1 MGLIKNMLTNR
12 VVLALLGVISLSVI
26 IWILG
31 PLLQF
36 GSFSPLDSALV
47 RIAIVVFFF
56 ALWASFFV
64 WQRIAAKRRNNELMD
79 SLADEASEAQAAE
92 ADELSNKMQSAVSI
106 LKDRDFSKTGGTRF
120 IYELPWYL
128 IIGPP
133 GAGKTT
139 LLSNSGLNFPLE
151 ESHGRFSVKGVG
163 GTRNC
168 DWWFTDKAVLLDT
181 AGRYTTQDSH
191 AESDKQGWTNFLQL
205 LKNNRSRRPVNGILV
220 AIALHDLIKG
230 NEDDLIQIAK
240 TIRFRIEEI
249 HQKFGMLPPI
259 YLVVTKCDL
268 LAGFS
273 EFFAEF
279 DEAARRQVW
288 GFTLDVN
295 DKSDLSER
303 ARAEL
308 KQLRETLNQQV
319 TTKLKNESSQLKRDQ
334 IYGFPMQFATVQK
347 KVLGFI
353 DQFCAESRLQ
363 ETPFFRGLYFTS
375 ATQSGSPID
384 QVVASVAHGFGFNAS
399 ASENQTSSGRSY
411 FINSLLTEVA
421 FAESGL
427 AGSNLAGEKRTRKLQ
442 WLSAAAIAT
451 TVVLLGAL
459 WGYSH
464 HKNNQL
470 METVVSNSRLLDTE
484 LDALAPDSLDLIA
497 TAKVLDRAQALMPDH
512 ADSGFALTGTG
523 LYQGEKI
530 TTHADKKYQELSID
544 ALLARLMTRLEH
556 QMHAEADNSEFLFE
570 ALKTYQMLGNRERF
584 NSEDVI
590 GWFSFDFDQNLPARL
605 PEPDRQSLQTH
616 METLFAQPPFRLP
629 RPLDSQ
635 LLDQYQ
641 QLAAATPLEKRA
653 YHRLKQLHSREVNS
667 SLKLTTLAGKDIA
680 RALTLSGDESLNSFV
695 PVFFSREVYEQR
707 FLPAS
712 EQVATKLKE
721 DAWVLGPYAGDVE
734 KTDATQ
740 LRNSVQQQYYEDY
753 INAWQSLLD
762 SLKLRKSN
770 DLVELANFISLITD
784 EESPLKNLIVAV
796 AEQTTLSGE
805 TPEAANAETATDN
818 QNDRQNQL
826 TQLIGNSENDADEP
840 IQPATLDPVTSH
852 FAKLHELTGN
862 WETNASRLDTILAQ
876 MSDLNL
882 QLLPMSE
889 SPVAAAD
896 TKLSGELAIK
906 VRKLG
911 LKADRLPTP
920 MAAMVK
926 GLANDID
933 DASSGGFCA
942 QLNTVWENEVYPF
955 YESALRNRYPLNRR
969 ASNEISLED
978 FGRFFAPGGVLDT
991 YVTTYL
997 AANVQKA
1004 PGKWKW
1010 VGPGSAV
1017 CLSDNTLVQLANA
1030 DEISKAFF
1038 AGPDPQPSFTFSL
1051 NVAELKVS
1059 TDITQLFLDIGGRS
1073 VEFFHGPV
1081 KGATTFQWP
1090 GDGGNTQAQIRV
1102 EPVIPGSS
1110 SRISLNSPWAILK
1123 LLDQGKKR
1131 KVSRNRTAVSYVFS
1145 GRPLNL
1151 EFQSSSFNPLDS
1163 AALRR
1168 FSCPKSL

>member
-1 MGLIKNMLTNR
+1 MGLIKKILSSRM
-12 VVLALLGVISLSVI
+12 VVALLGVLSLSVI

-31 PLLQF
+31 PLLRF
-36 GSFSPLDSALV
+36 GDFSPLDSRLV
-47 RIAIVVFFF
+47 RFLIVVFFF
-56 ALWASFFV
+56 AVWAAFFV
-64 WQRIAAKRRNNELMD
+64 WQRIAAKRRNDELMD
-79 SLADEASEAQAAE
+79 SIADEASEAQAAE
-92 ADELSNKMQSAVSI
+92 ADELHSKMQSAVAT
-106 LKDRDFSKTGGTRF
+106 LKDRDFSKTGGSKF
-120 IYELPWYL
+120 IYDLPWYL

-151 ESHGRFSVKGVG
+151 ESHGKFSVKGVG

-168 DWWFTDKAVLLDT
+168 DWWFTDQAVLLDT
-181 AGRYTTQDSH
+181 AGRYTTQDSN
-191 AESDKQGWTNFLQL
+191 AETDKQGWTNFLQL
-205 LKNNRSRRPVNGILV
+205 LMDNRNRRPVNGIV
-220 AIALHDLIKG
+220 IAIALHDLIKG
-230 NEDDLIQIAK
+230 SEDDLIQTAK

-259 YLVVTKCDL
+259 YLVITKCDL

-273 EFFAEF
+273 EYFAEF

-288 GFTLDVN
+288 GFTLDANEKNNV
-295 DKSDLSER
+295 LER
-303 ARAEL
+303 TQEEL
-308 KQLRETLNQQV
+308 TLLRKTLNQQV

-334 IYGFPMQFATVQK
+334 IYGFPMQFAAVQK
-347 KVLGFI
+347 KVQGFVE
-353 DQFCAESRLQ
+353 QFCVESRLQ

-384 QVVASVAHGFGFNAS
+384 QVVASVAHGFGFNAGGN
-399 ASENQTSSGRSY
+399 EQQNGTGRSY
-411 FINSLLTEVA
+411 FVNSLLTDVA

-442 WLSAAAIAT
+442 WLSAAAMAAL
-451 TVVLLGAL
+451 VVLLGSL

-464 HKNNQL
+464 YKNKQL
-470 METVVSNSRLLDTE
+470 MQTVADNSAQLETE
-484 LDALAPDSLDLIA
+484 LESLAPDSLDLIA
-497 TAKVLDRAQALMPDH
+497 TAKVLDSAKTLVPDQS
-512 ADSGFALTGTG
+512 DGGFALTGTG
-523 LYQGEKI
+523 LYQGKKI
-530 TTHADKKYQELSID
+530 ATRADKKYQELLID
-544 ALLARLMTRLEH
+544 GLLARLMTRLEH
-556 QMHAEADNSEFLFE
+556 QMHAEANNSEFLFE

-584 NSEDVI
+584 NSDDVI
-590 GWFSFDFDQNLPARL
+590 GWFSFDFEQNLPTKL
-605 PEPDRQSLQTH
+605 PQTDRESLQAH
-616 METLFAQPPFRLP
+616 METLFADPPLRLP

-667 SLKLTTLAGKDIA
+667 NLKLTTLAGKDIA

-695 PVFFSREVYEQR
+695 PVFFSRDVYEKQ

-712 EQVATKLKE
+712 EQVADKLK
-721 DAWVLGPYAGDVE
+721 DDVWVLGPHGADVE
-734 KTDATQ
+734 NIDGEK

-753 INAWQSLLD
+753 IDAWQSLLD

-770 DLVELANFISLITD
+770 DLVELANFISLISD
-784 EESPLKNLIVAV
+784 EESPLKNLMVTV

-805 TPEAANAETATDN
+805 AADAGGAAPADDN
-818 QNDRQNQL
+818 QNDRKAQL
-826 TQLIGNSENDADEP
+826 NQLIGNSDSEADEADAP
-840 IQPATLDPVTSH
+840 VTLDPVTVH

-889 SPVAAAD
+889 SPAAAAD
-896 TKLSGELAIK
+896 TKLSGELAVK
-906 VRKLG
+906 VRKLS
-911 LKADRLPTP
+911 LKADRLPSP
-920 MAAMVK
+920 MATMVK

-1010 VGPGSAV
+1010 VGSGSAV

-1038 AGPDPQPSFTFSL
+1038 AGPTAQPSFSFSL

-1059 TDITQLFLDIGGRS
+1059 TDITQMFLDIGGRS

-1090 GDGGNTQAQIRV
+1090 GEAGNTQAQLRV
-1102 EPVIPGSS
+1102 EPTIPGTS

-1131 KVSRNRTAVSYVFS
+1131 KISRNRTAVSYVFS

-1163 AALRR
+1163 TALRR

>member
-1 MGLIKNMLTNR
+1 MGPIKKLLKSR
-12 VVLALLGVISLSVI
+12 LALALLGVISLSVFV
-26 IWILG
+26 WILG
-31 PLLQF
+31 PLFQF
-36 GSFSPLDSALV
+36 GSYSPLDSALV
-47 RIAIVVFFF
+47 RFIIIALFF
-56 ALWASFFV
+56 ALWASFLV
-64 WQRIAAKRRNNELMD
+64 GRRIAAKRQNNSLMD
-79 SLADEASEAQAAE
+79 SLADETGEAQAAE
-92 ADELSNKMQSAVSI
+92 ADELNSKMQSAVAT
-106 LKDRDFSKTGGTRF
+106 LKDRDFSKTGGSKF

-151 ESHGRFSVKGVG
+151 ESHGKFSVKGVG

-168 DWWFTDKAVLLDT
+168 DWWFTDQAVLLDT

-191 AESDKQGWTNFLQL
+191 SESDSQGWSNFLQL
-205 LKNNRSRRPVNGILV
+205 LMDNRSRRPVNGILI
-220 AIALHDLIKG
+220 AIALHELIKDS
-230 NEDDLIQIAK
+230 EDNLLQTAK

-259 YLVVTKCDL
+259 YVVVTKCDL

-273 EFFAEF
+273 EYFSEF
-279 DEAARRQVW
+279 DETARQQVW
-288 GFTLDVN
+288 GFTLDAKEKRN
-295 DKSDLSER
+295 LWQRTRE
-303 ARAEL
+303 EL
-308 KQLRETLNQQV
+308 KQLRETLNKQV

-334 IYGFPMQFATVQK
+334 IYGFPMQFAAVQK

-353 DQFCAESRLQ
+353 EQFCAESRLQ

-384 QVVASVAHGFGFNAS
+384 QVVSSVAHSFGFNSSVNEQQNA
-399 ASENQTSSGRSY
+399 SGRSY
-411 FINSLLTEVA
+411 FIKNLLTDVA

-427 AGSNLAGEKRTRKLQ
+427 AGSNLAGEKRTRNLQ

-451 TVVLLGAL
+451 AVLLLGTL
-459 WGYSH
+459 WGFSH
-464 HKNNQL
+464 YKNNQL
-470 METVVSNSRLLDTE
+470 MHKIAENSALLESE
-484 LDALAPDSLDLIA
+484 LESLGPDSLDLIA
-497 TAKVLDRAQALMPDH
+497 TANVLDRSRALVPEH
-512 ADSGFALTGTG
+512 ADGGFTLTSTG

-530 TTHADKKYQELSID
+530 AIHADKKYQELLID
-544 ALLARLMTRLEH
+544 GLLARLITRLEH
-556 QMHAEADNSEFLFE
+556 QMHAETENSEFLFE

-590 GWFSFDFDQNLPARL
+590 GWFSFDFDRNLPARL
-605 PEPDRQSLQTH
+605 PEPDRQSLQAH
-616 METLFAQPPFRLP
+616 METLFAKAPFRLP

-635 LLDQYQ
+635 LVDQYQ
-641 QLAAATPLEKRA
+641 QLAAATPLEQRA

-667 SLKLTTLAGKDIA
+667 NLKLTTLAGKDIA
-680 RALTLSGDESLNSFV
+680 RALILSGDESLNNFV
-695 PVFFSREVYEQR
+695 PVFFSREVYEQH

-712 EQVATKLKE
+712 EQVAEKLKD
-721 DAWVLGPYAGDVE
+721 DAWVLGQHAGDIE
-734 KTDATQ
+734 KIDATR
-740 LRNSVQQQYYEDY
+740 LRNSVQTQYHEEY
-753 INAWQSLLD
+753 IDAWQSLLD

-770 DLVELANFISLITD
+770 DLVELANFISLVTD
-784 EESPLKNLIVAV
+784 EESPLKSLIVTV
-796 AEQTTLSGE
+796 SEQTTLSSKASDVDNKD
-805 TPEAANAETATDN
+805 TANEN
-818 QNDRQNQL
+818 QNDRRNQL
-826 TQLIGNSENDADEP
+826 NQLIGNSDDQNTEP
-840 IQPATLDPVTSH
+840 ESPATLDPVTRH
-852 FAKLHELTGN
+852 FSKLHDLTGN

-889 SPVAAAD
+889 SPAAAAD

-1010 VGPGSAV
+1010 VGSGSAV

-1038 AGPDPQPSFTFSL
+1038 AGSNQQPSFSFSL
-1051 NVAELKVS
+1051 NEAELKAS
-1059 TDITQLFLDIGGRS
+1059 TDITQLYLDIGGRS

-1081 KGATTFQWP
+1081 KGATNFQWP
-1090 GDGGNTQAQIRV
+1090 GDGGNTKAQLRV

-1110 SRISLNSPWAILK
+1110 SRITLNSPWAVLK

-1131 KVSRNRTAVSYVFS
+1131 KVSPNRTAVSYVFG